1 MNAEHLITLVKSNC
15 NNLDDLRKISE
26 AVNCLIEAIEI
37 ENELKQSP
45 TLEQVKATLD
55 AENFLHV
62 RKISR
67 SLPK

>member
-37 ENELKQSP
+37 ENELKQCP
-45 TLEQVKATLD
+45 TLEQLQINLQN
-55 AENFLHV
+55 ENFLHL
-62 RKISR
+62 RKIASNL
-67 SLPK
+67 SK

>member
-1 MNAEHLITLVKSNC
+1 MNAEHLITLVKCNC

-37 ENELKQSP
+37 ENELKQCP
-45 TLEQVKATLD
+45 TLEQLQINLQN
-55 AENFLHV
+55 ENFLHL
-62 RKISR
+62 RKIAS

>member
-15 NNLDDLRKISE
+15 NNLDDLCKISE

-37 ENELKQSP
+37 ESELKQSP

-55 AENFLHV
+55 AENFLHL